1 MNEATW
7 GQKIVLVI
15 IGIVV
20 VIVLMFNILKTIR
33 CSPDEKVKEVALPLA
48 TVIIKYIEKNGVP
61 KSLQEVQEIPYQ
73 LKDCNITRHEESMRD
88 YISIEDREKC
98 YFITKDKKYKLR
110 VEHSHSTNNYG
121 RYRHIYINIKQNKTE
136 YMYQIYY
143 DKKIKKWLYEHYPN
157 ANVYHYSTRAI
168 CNPKLFRITD

>member
-1 MNEATW
+1 MNEATL

-73 LKDCNITRHEESMRD
+73 LKDCNITRHEEDSKD
-88 YISIEDREKC
+88 GYIDMEDREKC
-98 YFITKDKKYKLR
+98 NFNFKNKKYILR
-110 VEHSHSTNNYG
+110 IKYAYDNKNIFNKY
-121 RYRHIYINIKQNKTE
+121 IYIYIEQNKTK
-136 YMYQIYY
+136 YTYKMVY
-143 DKKIKKWLYEHYPN
+143 DKKVKQWSAPFYPN
-157 ANVYHYSTRAI
+157 ASVNYYSSHKI
-168 CNPKLFRITD
+168 CSPKLFRITD